1 MRELILS
8 VCQKSKDSFREKKTG
23 IEADGRLLGAGHQWA
38 RPKKGCPMGAHGR
51 GIFFSLGSSTD
62 VTEKKESTYGG
73 RWALGAAG
81 QEKLSDNLDSDCVL
95 VRQNIHSMKR
105 DRTAHVNEDNLV

>member
-38 RPKKGCPMGAHGR
+38 PMGEV
-51 GIFFSLGSSTD
+51 FFLLGSSTD
-62 VTEKKESTYGG
+62 VTEKKRKHI

-81 QEKLSDNLDSDCVL
+81 QEKLSDHLDSKRAGQQGAGRPCAIRFPACGEEDVL
-95 VRQNIHSMKR
+95 LLLII
-105 DRTAHVNEDNLV
+105 

>member
-8 VCQKSKDSFREKKTG
+8 VCLENRKTAFKTKKNG

-38 RPKKGCPMGAHGR
+38 RPKKGCPMVAHGR

-62 VTEKKESTYGG
+62 VTEKKRKHI
-73 RWALGAAG
+73 RWALGAGRRWARKTF
-81 QEKLSDNLDSDCVL
+81 Q
-95 VRQNIHSMKR
+95 
-105 DRTAHVNEDNLV
+105 